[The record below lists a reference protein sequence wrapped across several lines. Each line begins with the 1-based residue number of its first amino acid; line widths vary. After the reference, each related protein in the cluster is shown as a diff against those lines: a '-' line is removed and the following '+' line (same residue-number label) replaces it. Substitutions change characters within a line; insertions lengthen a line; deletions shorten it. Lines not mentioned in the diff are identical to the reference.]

1 MANSLIQTEVVQPT
15 RGWKPG
21 LVPDMNS
28 VGQHRSLMAGGALPQ
43 ISSLSVSADASL
55 VMTFTDPNGV
65 VSTISVTGDGG
76 SAANTATA
84 IKNKI
89 NSDYRTFSSV
99 FASVNSTTVTVTG
112 RRAGES
118 FTISFDA
125 NVTVTTSQA
134 AAAAGAVYPGRFVV
148 PLYESSVEVAGAA
161 RLPRAADCTAQ
172 VSTVTPVAANSKQ
185 YTVSIGID
193 ANGDGV
199 PLFYDATFFSD
210 GSGTVAEIVAGL
222 VTAINAKMPAAT
234 VLAAANGGT
243 DAVLLTAEIPG
254 VPFSVAVFDGND
266 GASLS
271 VSTTTASFGPRFF
284 GVAQQVMAM
293 QNPLPN
299 NEGTVQWDGGTVFPC
314 FAGPIIVECD
324 GASSGLTAGAPV
336 FARQAVNGSLTKL
349 GAARSDADSGNARPT
364 GWICTS
370 PPAAFTIGG
379 EAVYLARVEPRVGLG
394 L

>member
-1 MANSLIQTEVVQPT
+1 MANAAVQTTIEQPT
-15 RGWKPG
+15 RGWQPG
-21 LVPDMNS
+21 LVPYMNA
-28 VGQHRSLMAGGALPQ
+28 VGQHLSLLAAGAVAQ
-43 ISSLSVSADASL
+43 VSSLSVSADASL

-65 VSTISVTGDGG
+65 ISTINVTGDGG
-76 SAANTATA
+76 SAANTAIA

-89 NSDYRTFSSV
+89 NSDYRTFGSV
-99 FASVNSTTVTVTG
+99 FASVNSTTVTVTA
-112 RRAGES
+112 RRAGDT

-125 NVTVTTSQA
+125 NVTVTTPTA
-134 AAAAGAVYPGRFVV
+134 GAAAGAVYPGRFVT
-148 PLYESSVEVAGAA
+148 PAYESGVEIENSG

-172 VSTVTPVAANSKQ
+172 VSTVTPVAANSKA
-185 YTVSIGID
+185 YVVNLSID

-199 PLFYDATFFSD
+199 PLLYSASYISD

-222 VTAINAKMPAAT
+222 VAKINGVMPANT
-234 VLAAANGGT
+234 VLAAANGDT
-243 DAVLLTAEIPG
+243 SAVLLTAEVPG
-254 VPFSVAVFDGND
+254 VPFGVSVSDDND

-271 VSTTTASFGPRFF
+271 VALTTANVGPRFL
-284 GVAQQVMAM
+284 GVCQRTYAM

-299 NEGTVQWDGGTVFPC
+299 NEGSVQYDGGTMFPS
-314 FAGPIIVECD
+314 FAGEIIVECD

-364 GWICTS
+364 GYVCTS
-370 PPAAFTIGG
+370 PPAAFSIGG
-379 EAVYLARVEPRVGLG
+379 EAVYLARVQPRQGLG